1 MDISWKYC
9 VKGIPMVLCELIMGF
24 YNRIY
29 LMYFKI
35 SKELVILKKKYKRL
49 EKEKKDLKSSI
60 DIMSDEILYI
70 LYRLYEKT

>member
-1 MDISWKYC
+1 
-9 VKGIPMVLCELIMGF
+9 MVLCELIMGF